1 LASTSLLVDYENIG
15 KIDLAAIP
23 SGVQVRFFFGASQ
36 KTVRTEFLMSA
47 LKLGERFVLTEI
59 SGAGPN
65 ALDFHIAY
73 YLGEILAHD
82 ATHRC
87 VILSKDKGFDPLVKH
102 LVGRGFAVSRAAT
115 LADASGI
122 VTGAAPSGRRGAAT
136 KHAAHAKS
144 AVAKPEATV
153 RATAAPRAAAGAT
166 GASAGTGVSA
176 RSAVTPKPPAPA
188 RARSKPAPAASS
200 PYEKALRRLGG
211 MPLEKRPQKRKRL
224 VADLYSHFAKKLDE
238 SEVGKLVDQLLED
251 GKLTETGGV
260 LGYGF

>member
-1 LASTSLLVDYENIG
+1 
-15 KIDLAAIP
+15 
-23 SGVQVRFFFGASQ
+23 
-36 KTVRTEFLMSA
+36 MSA

-59 SGAGPN
+59 SGTGPN

-82 ATHRC
+82 PAHRC

-115 LADASGI
+115 LADASG
-122 VTGAAPSGRRGAAT
+122 VVAEAAPSGRRTVA
-136 KHAAHAKS
+136 KHLAHAKS
-144 AVAKPEATV
+144 PASKSEAAALHAPPRPAAGPAP
-153 RATAAPRAAAGAT
+153 RATAGGSAGSSPRA
-166 GASAGTGVSA
+166 GVSA
-176 RSAVTPKPPAPA
+176 RSAPPPKPPAPA
-188 RARSKPAPAASS
+188 RTRSKPAPAASS